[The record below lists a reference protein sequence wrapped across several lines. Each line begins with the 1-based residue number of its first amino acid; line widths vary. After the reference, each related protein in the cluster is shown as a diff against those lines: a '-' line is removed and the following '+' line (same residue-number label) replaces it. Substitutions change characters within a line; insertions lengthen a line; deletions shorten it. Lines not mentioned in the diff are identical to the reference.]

1 MSKNSVSPAHFFNP
15 ARQEAY
21 LALIACPGAEN

>member
-21 LALIACPGAEN
+21 LALIACPGA